1 MQEVAEADMK
11 KVTKE
16 LVEERAEKAAK
27 EAVKKAAYLSLEK
40 GKGIGDYDYEEEMED
55 LEDIFDTAI
64 EKQKDLVICCY

>member
-1 MQEVAEADMK
+1 M
-11 KVTKE
+11 
-16 LVEERAEKAAK
+16 
-27 EAVKKAAYLSLEK
+27 KKAAYLSLEK